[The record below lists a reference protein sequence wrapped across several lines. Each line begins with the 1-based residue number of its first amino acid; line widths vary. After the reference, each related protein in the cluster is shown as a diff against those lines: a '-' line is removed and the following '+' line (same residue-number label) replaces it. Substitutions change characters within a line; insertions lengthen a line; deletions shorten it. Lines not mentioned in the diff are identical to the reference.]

1 MSLPRSVICLK
12 VHFLMQIQDILQNSF
27 FPYVIEH
34 EAMQAQDNTASEQ
47 PPRLGYRA
55 KNYSDLLNNVL

>member
-12 VHFLMQIQDILQNSF
+12 VHFLMQIQDMAQNSF
-27 FPYVIEH
+27 FLDAIEC
-34 EAMQAQDNTASEQ
+34 EAIQVQDNAQ
-47 PPRLGYRA
+47 LPRLGYRT